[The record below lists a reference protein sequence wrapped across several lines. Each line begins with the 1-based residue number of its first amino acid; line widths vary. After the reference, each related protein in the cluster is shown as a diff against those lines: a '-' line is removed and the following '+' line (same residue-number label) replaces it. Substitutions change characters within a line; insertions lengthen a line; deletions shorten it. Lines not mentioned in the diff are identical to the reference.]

1 MSFLRRIFR
10 RERRDTVAL
19 IDIGARRVAGA
30 YVHYE
35 GSETP
40 VVVYT
45 KVVAMSIQTG
55 EEHSVTM
62 LRTLDELCALMV
74 SEGVPAL
81 TRAIGRHA
89 VDAVLVSIDAPWQET
104 AVHHEKV
111 LKDKDFIFTKQMVAE
126 AVAKVSPPSPG
137 KIYSDASVIGT
148 KLNGYEVWH
157 SFGKRAHRATTIILT
172 SLIDE
177 QVSNAV
183 RAAVQKLSHTKR
195 VAIIAGASLRYQA
208 LRVAFAHE
216 HDALI
221 LDATGPLPE
230 VALVRKGFLVALA
243 ETPESLESVDGVT
256 SEDFMRCFAEVATR
270 YPLPRTIFLLARF
283 DQMDEMKRTLDG
295 VKFNALWLSDNPPRV
310 IPLLTSHM
318 TGLVK
323 QMTTNPPDL
332 PLLLMALYYRYLEK
346 T

>member
-30 YVHYE
+30 YVHYV

-45 KVVAMSIQTG
+45 KVMSIPIQTG

-62 LRTLDELCALMV
+62 LRTLGELCDAMV
-74 SEGVPAL
+74 AEGVPAL
-81 TRAIGRHA
+81 VRAIGGHA
-89 VDAVLVSIDAPWQET
+89 VDAALVSIDAPWQET
-104 AVHHEKV
+104 AVHHERV
-111 LKDKDFIFTKQMVAE
+111 LKDSEFVYTKQMVAE
-126 AVAKVSPPSPG
+126 AVARVSPPAAG
-137 KIYSDASVIGT
+137 KIYSDASVVGT
-148 KLNGYEVWH
+148 RLNGYEVRNPY
-157 SFGKRAHRATTIILT
+157 GRRAHRATTIILT
-172 SLIDE
+172 SLIE
-177 QVSNAV
+177 EKVSSAIL
-183 RAAVQKLSHTKR
+183 ATVQKLSQTER
-195 VAIIAGASLRYQA
+195 VSLIAGTSLRYQA
-208 LRVAFAHE
+208 LHVAFAHE
-216 HDALI
+216 RDALI

-230 VALVRKGFLVALA
+230 VALVRKGLLAAIA
-243 ETPESLESVDGVT
+243 ETPESLASAAGVT
-256 SEDFMRCFAEVATR
+256 ADDFMRGFANIAKS

-283 DQMDEMKRTLDG
+283 DQMDEMKKILDT
-295 VKFNALWLSDNPPRV
+295 VKFNALWLSDNPPRI

-318 TGLVK
+318 TGLVR